1 MFVQKV
7 SLSFQQP
14 RKGDQ
19 KRRARGQEFDLI
31 LLVQSNSQ
39 RLVCSLL
46 NLRPHHRADRF
57 FDRTRIHRFAF
68 RLLSETEVVRAL
80 ESLARQYQ
88 EVVVLADVED
98 MADRE
103 IADALAVPVGTV
115 MSRLSRGRKL
125 LRAELANYANTLG
138 IGKSAEEVPG
148 SIKERQGGKS
158 DAVS

>member
-1 MFVQKV
+1 
-7 SLSFQQP
+7 
-14 RKGDQ
+14 
-19 KRRARGQEFDLI
+19 
-31 LLVQSNSQ
+31 
-39 RLVCSLL
+39 
-46 NLRPHHRADRF
+46 
-57 FDRTRIHRFAF
+57 
-68 RLLSETEVVRAL
+68 
-80 ESLARQYQ
+80 
-88 EVVVLADVED
+88 VLADVED